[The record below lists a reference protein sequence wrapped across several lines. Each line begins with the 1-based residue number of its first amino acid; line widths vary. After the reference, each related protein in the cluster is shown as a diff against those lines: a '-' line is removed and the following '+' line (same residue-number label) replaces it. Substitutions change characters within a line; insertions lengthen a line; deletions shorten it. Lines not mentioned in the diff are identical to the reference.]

1 MGNLIKTLSPSAAHA
16 RSRPIENDVSDLLYL
31 YMVKKYGDMNG
42 SEHYQNILK
51 NKKKEQKQIFID
63 YWQRQRAKV
72 SPQPNMIFVQ
82 SLISNDS

>member
-1 MGNLIKTLSPSAAHA
+1 MLAAEKERVRLHNIMGNLIKTLSPSAAHA

-51 NKKKEQKQIFID
+51 NMLRMFKS
-63 YWQRQRAKV
+63 V
-72 SPQPNMIFVQ
+72 C
-82 SLISNDS
+82 